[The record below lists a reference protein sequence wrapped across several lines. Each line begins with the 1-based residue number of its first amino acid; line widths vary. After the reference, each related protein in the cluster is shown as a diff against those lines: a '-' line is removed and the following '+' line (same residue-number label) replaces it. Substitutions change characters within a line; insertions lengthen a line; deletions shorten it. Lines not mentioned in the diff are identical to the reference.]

1 VRADESGDQIRFI
14 AAPAYRPASGLSY
27 VSPSTGSFDYRLN
40 SKLRLMG
47 IAYACLRALLFRLD
61 PEKAHELA
69 LKAARSGGS
78 GLARIV
84 GGRDVPG
91 LAREVAGLKFG
102 NPVGLA
108 AGFDK
113 NGHALPFWRAL
124 GFGFVEFGTVTPR
137 PQPGNPPPRVWRFPK
152 HRAIGNALGFPS
164 DGASMVAS
172 RIRRDK
178 LRGDVVGINLGKNKD
193 TPLPRAADDYV
204 AALDLT
210 RSVADYFVVNVSSPN
225 TPGLRDLQTRDY
237 LEELVGRVVAAA
249 AGTPVLVKLSPDL
262 EDRQL
267 ADAILACTSA
277 HAAGI
282 VLVNTTLARP
292 EGVCFE
298 GGLSGRPLAGR
309 ARQVL
314 AEARRLTKLPLISVG
329 GIDSP
334 EEARARLE
342 GGASLVQVY
351 TGLIYEGP
359 GLVAR
364 ILKGLRPPAP
374 P

>member
-1 VRADESGDQIRFI
+1 
-14 AAPAYRPASGLSY
+14 
-27 VSPSTGSFDYRLN
+27 
-40 SKLRLMG
+40 MG
-47 IAYACLRALLFRLD
+47 IAYGCLKALLFRID
-61 PEKAHELA
+61 PERAHTVA
-69 LKAARSGGS
+69 LNAARAGGS
-78 GLARIV
+78 GLAKIV
-84 GGRDVPG
+84 GGREIRG
-91 LAREVAGLKFG
+91 LEREVLGLRFG

-113 NGHALPFWRAL
+113 NGLALPFWRAL

-152 HRAIGNALGFPS
+152 HRAIGNSLGFPS
-164 DGASMVAS
+164 DGAAMVAM

-178 LRGDVVGINLGKNKD
+178 LRGDMVGINLGKNRD
-193 TPLPRAADDYV
+193 TPLPRAVEDYV
-204 AALDLT
+204 AALDAT

-225 TPGLRDLQTRDY
+225 TPGLRDLQTRAY
-237 LEELVGRVVAAA
+237 LEELVGRVAAAA

-262 EDRQL
+262 DERQL
-267 ADAILACTSA
+267 ADAIAACTSA

-282 VLVNTTLARP
+282 VLANTTLARP

-298 GGLSGRPLAGR
+298 GGLSGRPLAAR
-309 ARQVL
+309 AREVL
-314 AEARRLTKLPLISVG
+314 AEARRLTKLPLVSVG

-334 EEARARLE
+334 AEARARLE

-359 GLVAR
+359 ALVTR
-364 ILKGLRPPAP
+364 ILKGLGPRAP
-374 P
+374 K

>member
-1 VRADESGDQIRFI
+1 
-14 AAPAYRPASGLSY
+14 
-27 VSPSTGSFDYRLN
+27 
-40 SKLRLMG
+40 MG
-47 IAYACLRALLFRLD
+47 IAYACLKALLFRID
-61 PEKAHELA
+61 PEKAHAFA
-69 LKAARSGGS
+69 LKAARAGGS

-84 GGRDVPG
+84 GGREIPG
-91 LAREVAGLKFG
+91 LEREVAGLRFR

-113 NGHALPFWRAL
+113 NGFALPFWRAL

-137 PQPGNPPPRVWRFPK
+137 PQPGNPPPRLWRFPK

-164 DGASMVAS
+164 DGASLVAS

-178 LRGDVVGINLGKNKD
+178 LSGDVVGINLGKNRD

-204 AALDLT
+204 MALDHT

-225 TPGLRDLQTRDY
+225 TPGLRDLQTKAY
-237 LEELVGRVVAAA
+237 LEELLGRVCAAA

-262 EDRQL
+262 EPKQL
-267 ADAILACTSA
+267 ADAVAACQSA

-298 GGLSGRPLAGR
+298 GGLSGLPLASR
-309 ARQVL
+309 AREAL
-314 AEARRLTKLPLISVG
+314 AEARRLTDLPLVSVG

-334 EEARARLE
+334 EEARARLD

-364 ILKGLRPPAP
+364 ILRNLAKGA
-374 P
+374 

>member
-1 VRADESGDQIRFI
+1 
-14 AAPAYRPASGLSY
+14 
-27 VSPSTGSFDYRLN
+27 
-40 SKLRLMG
+40 MG
-47 IAYACLRALLFRLD
+47 IGYACLRALLFRLD
-61 PEKAHELA
+61 PEKAHALA
-69 LKAARSGGS
+69 LRAARAGGS
-78 GLARIV
+78 GLAKIV
-84 GGRDVPG
+84 GGREVPG
-91 LAREVAGLKFG
+91 LAREVAGIRFS

-108 AGFDK
+108 AGYDK
-113 NGHALPFWRAL
+113 NGIALPFWRAL

-137 PQPGNPPPRVWRFPK
+137 PQPGNPPPRVWRFGK

-164 DGASMVAS
+164 DGASMVAA

-178 LRGDVVGINLGKNKD
+178 LQGDIVGINLGKNKD
-193 TPLPRAADDYV
+193 TPLPRAAEDYV
-204 AALDLT
+204 AALDAT

-225 TPGLRDLQTRDY
+225 TPGLRDLQTKAY
-237 LEELVGRVVAAA
+237 LEELLGHVVAAA
-249 AGTPVLVKLSPDL
+249 AGTPVFVKLSPDL

-267 ADAILACTSA
+267 RDAIEACASA

-292 EGVCFE
+292 EGVCFD
-298 GGLSGRPLAGR
+298 GGLSGRPLAAR
-309 ARQVL
+309 AREVL

-334 EEARARLE
+334 AEARARLLH
-342 GGASLVQVY
+342 GASLVQLY

-364 ILKGLRPPAP
+364 ILRNLAQGA
-374 P
+374 

>member
-1 VRADESGDQIRFI
+1 
-14 AAPAYRPASGLSY
+14 
-27 VSPSTGSFDYRLN
+27 
-40 SKLRLMG
+40 MG
-47 IAYACLRALLFRLD
+47 IAYACLRALLFRMD
-61 PEKAHELA
+61 PEKAHALA
-69 LKAARSGGS
+69 LGAARRGGS
-78 GLARIV
+78 GLAKIL
-84 GGRDVPG
+84 GGRELPG
-91 LAREVAGLKFG
+91 LDLKVAGLRFG

-113 NGHALPFWRAL
+113 NGFALPFWRAL

-164 DGASMVAS
+164 DGASMVAA

-178 LRGDVVGINLGKNKD
+178 LRGDVVGINLGKNRE

-204 AALDLT
+204 AALDAT
-210 RSVADYFVVNVSSPN
+210 RSVADYFTVNVSSPN
-225 TPGLRDLQTRDY
+225 TPGLRDLQTRAY

-262 EDRQL
+262 EPKEL
-267 ADAILACTSA
+267 ADALAACDAA
-277 HAAGI
+277 HAAGV

-292 EGVCFE
+292 EGVCFD
-298 GGLSGRPLAGR
+298 GGLSGRPLAAR
-309 ARQVL
+309 AREVL
-314 AEARRLTKLPLISVG
+314 AEARRLTKLPLVSVG

-334 EEARARLE
+334 EEARARLDA
-342 GGASLVQVY
+342 GAGLLQLY

-364 ILKGLRPPAP
+364 ILRNLAGAK
-374 P
+374 